1 MVVFVIFQFRKLKST
16 VVKLKCNLEH
26 KGHVVFQAVRPD
38 VVFQFLDLL
47 RCLDEP
53 IEVQLE

>member
-1 MVVFVIFQFRKLKST
+1 MST
-16 VVKLKCNLEH
+16 VVKLKCNLEY
-26 KGHVVFQAVRPD
+26 KGHVVFQEVRPD